1 MATAGLSYGE
11 HRFGQTWAIRV
22 LVALV
27 VLGIMV
33 GLWVSF
39 PDPRPAMH
47 PTLLWVS
54 IAMVLAYAGLC
65 AAIGKTVLT
74 ISDQGV
80 RRESLFGTQEMA
92 WNQILETRYVVTPIQ
107 WSAHFGLVGV
117 LVSALSKSSMA
128 NLTLTVVGV
137 DGKRIKITSNY
148 RNAKEAIGLIL
159 SRLNPSWVA
168 AARSRIQRGET
179 IRFGDLGLSA
189 TALTWKKQS
198 PIPLTDLGKAE
209 IVGRYLRIK
218 RTGKWMNAVSARSDK
233 VPNVLVFL
241 EVLESL
247 APQLKSAAIDP
258 LARVRI

>member
-1 MATAGLSYGE
+1 MATAALGYGE

-27 VLGIMV
+27 VLGIVV
-33 GLWVSF
+33 GLWVSV
-39 PDPRPAMH
+39 PDPRPAAH

-54 IAMVLAYAGLC
+54 IVLVLAYAGLWV
-65 AAIGKTVLT
+65 AMGKTVLT

-107 WSAHFGLVGV
+107 LGAHFGLVGA
-117 LVSALSKSSMA
+117 LVSVLSKSSMA
-128 NLTLTVVGV
+128 NLTLTVSGV
-137 DGKRIKITSNY
+137 EGKRIKVTSNY

-159 SRLNPSWVA
+159 TRLNPGWVS

-179 IRFGDLGLSA
+179 IRFGDLSLSA
-189 TALTWKKQS
+189 TTLTWKKQS
-198 PIPLTDLGKAE
+198 PIPVADLSKAE

-241 EVLESL
+241 EVLDSV
-247 APQLKSAAIDP
+247 APQLKSAIDP
-258 LARVRI
+258 LSRVRI